1 MIFDVL
7 APYKNAMTD
16 DEIIAKLKDEIHQI
30 SPHYRCIINI
40 DRKYI

>member
-1 MIFDVL
+1 MSIQEF
-7 APYKNAMTD
+7 
-16 DEIIAKLKDEIHQI
+16 IANRRIPEPGFI